1 MGSRTLSFNQLLT
14 SFKALSDETR
24 LRLVH
29 VLGKYELNVNEL
41 TTLLGM
47 GQSRVSRHLKI
58 LAESGLVAARRD
70 GLWVFYSQGQG
81 AEGVVLW
88 RALESFVD
96 PEEEPFAGDLRL
108 ARKILDERD
117 LDTRHLFNNLAED
130 WDRINREIMGE
141 FDLTAALLELMPEV
155 PTAVD
160 LGCGTG
166 VVMAGLKR
174 KAGRLIGVDGSPR
187 MLELARRRFAGDE
200 SVSLRIGELD
210 HLPLADGEAQ
220 FACLNMVLH
229 HLSHPDAALREI
241 RRILAPG
248 AWLVVTDFDKHE
260 MEAMRTEYGDRWLGF
275 SPDEIKTILNRTGFE
290 PEDPLSIP
298 VHRGL
303 NVLLTR
309 AARK

>member
-1 MGSRTLSFNQLLT
+1 MSFNQLLT

-24 LRLVH
+24 LRLIQ

-58 LAESGLVAARRD
+58 LAESGLLTARRD
-70 GLWVFYSQGQG
+70 GLWVFYSHAQGTE
-81 AEGVVLW
+81 AADLW
-88 RALESFVD
+88 RALTVFIN

-117 LDTRHLFNNLAED
+117 VDTRHLFNNLAED
-130 WDRINREIMGE
+130 WDRINREIMGD
-141 FDLTAALLELMPEV
+141 FDLTAALLNLMPECD
-155 PTAVD
+155 TAVD

-200 SVSLRIGELD
+200 TVSLRIGELD

-241 RRILAPG
+241 HRILAPG

-290 PEDPLSIP
+290 AEDPLSIP

-303 NVLLTR
+303 RVLLTR

>member
-1 MGSRTLSFNQLLT
+1 MHTLSFNQLLT

-41 TTLLGM
+41 TALLGM

-58 LAESGLVAARRD
+58 LAESGLVTARRD
-70 GLWVFYSQGQG
+70 GLWVFYSHGVGTDADALWQGL
-81 AEGVVLW
+81 A
-88 RALESFVD
+88 AFVD
-96 PEEEPFAGDLRL
+96 SEEEPFAGDVRL

-117 LDTRHLFNNLAED
+117 VDTRHLFNNLAED
-130 WDRINREIMGE
+130 WDRINREIMGD
-141 FDLTAALLELMPEV
+141 FDLTAALFDLMPECD
-155 PTAVD
+155 TAVD

-166 VVMAGLKR
+166 VVLAGLKS
-174 KAGRLIGVDGSPR
+174 KAQRLIGVDGSPR
-187 MLELARRRFAGDE
+187 MLELARRRFSGDE

-241 RRILAPG
+241 HRILASG
-248 AWLVVTDFDKHE
+248 AYLVVTDFDKHE

-275 SPDEIKTILNRTGFE
+275 SPDEIKTILNRAGFE
-290 PEDPLSIP
+290 AEAP
-298 VHRGL
+298 VGISVHQGL
-303 NVLLTR
+303 RVLLTR
-309 AARK
+309 AVRK

>member
-1 MGSRTLSFNQLLT
+1 MSFTRLLT

-41 TTLLGM
+41 TMLLGM

-58 LAESGLVAARRD
+58 LAESGLVTARRD
-70 GLWVFYSQGQG
+70 GLWVFYSQGAG
-81 AEGVVLW
+81 SKSTALW
-88 RALESFVD
+88 QALAGFID

-117 LDTRHLFNNLAED
+117 VAARHLFNNLAED
-130 WDRINREIMGE
+130 WDRINREIMGD
-141 FDLTAALLELMPEV
+141 FDLPGAVLKLMPECG
-155 PTAVD
+155 TAAD

-166 VVMAGLKR
+166 TVLVGLKT
-174 KAGRLIGVDGSPR
+174 KAARLIGVDGSPR
-187 MLELARRRFAGDE
+187 MLELARRRFSGDE

-210 HLPLADGEAQ
+210 HLPLADGEAE

-229 HLSHPDAALREI
+229 HLYDPDAALREI
-241 RRILAPG
+241 HRILTAG
-248 AWLVVTDFDKHE
+248 AYLVVTDFDKHE

-275 SPDEIKTILNRTGFE
+275 SPAEIKAILNRTGFE
-290 PEDPLSIP
+290 AEEPLRMP
-298 VHRGL
+298 VQRGL
-303 NVLLTR
+303 AVLLTR
-309 AARK
+309 AVRK

>member
-1 MGSRTLSFNQLLT
+1 MSFNQLLT

-24 LRLVH
+24 LRLIQ

-41 TTLLGM
+41 TALLGM

-58 LAESGLVAARRD
+58 LAESGLLTARRD
-70 GLWVFYSQGQG
+70 GLWVFYSHAQGTE
-81 AEGVVLW
+81 AADLW
-88 RALESFVD
+88 RALTAFIN

-117 LDTRHLFNNLAED
+117 VDTRHLFNNLAED
-130 WDRINREIMGE
+130 WDRINREIMGD
-141 FDLTAALLELMPEV
+141 FDLTAALLNLMPECD
-155 PTAVD
+155 TAVD

-229 HLSHPDAALREI
+229 HLSHPDAALQEI
-241 RRILAPG
+241 HRILAPG

-290 PEDPLSIP
+290 AEDPLSIP

-303 NVLLTR
+303 RVLLTR

>member
-1 MGSRTLSFNQLLT
+1 MSFNRLLT

-24 LRLVH
+24 LRLIQ
-29 VLGKYELNVNEL
+29 VLGKHELNVNEL

-58 LAESGLVAARRD
+58 LAESGLLTARRD
-70 GLWVFYSQGQG
+70 GLWVFYSHSQGTE
-81 AEGVVLW
+81 AANLW
-88 RALESFVD
+88 QALTAFID

-117 LDTRHLFNNLAED
+117 VDTRHLFNNLAED
-130 WDRINREIMGE
+130 WDRINREIMGD
-141 FDLTAALLELMPEV
+141 FDLTAALLELMPDCD
-155 PTAVD
+155 TAVD

-174 KAGRLIGVDGSPR
+174 KAKRLIGVDGSPR

-290 PEDPLSIP
+290 AEEPLSIP
-298 VHRGL
+298 VHKGL
-303 NVLLTR
+303 SVLLTR

>member
-1 MGSRTLSFNQLLT
+1 MSFNQLLT

-24 LRLVH
+24 LRLIQ

-58 LAESGLVAARRD
+58 LAESGLLTARRD
-70 GLWVFYSQGQG
+70 GLWVFYSHGQG
-81 AEGVVLW
+81 SEAAGLW
-88 RALESFVD
+88 QALTAFIN

-117 LDTRHLFNNLAED
+117 VDTRHLFNNLAED
-130 WDRINREIMGE
+130 WDRINREIMGD
-141 FDLTAALLELMPEV
+141 FDLTAALLDLMPECD
-155 PTAVD
+155 TAVD

>member
-1 MGSRTLSFNQLLT
+1 MNFTRLLT

-24 LRLVH
+24 LRLAH

-58 LAESGLVAARRD
+58 LAESGLVTARRD
-70 GLWVFYSQGQG
+70 GLWVFYSHG
-81 AEGVVLW
+81 AGTEAAALW
-88 RALESFVD
+88 EALAAFID
-96 PEEEPFAGDLRL
+96 PGEEPFAGDLRL

-117 LDTRHLFNNLAED
+117 VDTRHLFNNLAED
-130 WDRINREIMGE
+130 WDHINREILGD
-141 FDLTAALLELMPEV
+141 FDLTAAVLNLMPQCD
-155 PTAVD
+155 TAVD

-166 VVMAGLKR
+166 AVLAGLKA
-174 KAGRLIGVDGSPR
+174 KAARLIGVDGSPR
-187 MLELARRRFAGDE
+187 MLELARRRFSGNE

-229 HLSHPDAALREI
+229 HLSHPDEALREI

-248 AWLVVTDFDKHE
+248 SYLVVTDFDKHE

-275 SPDEIKTILNRTGFE
+275 SPAEIKAILNRAGFE
-290 PEDPLSIP
+290 PEEPLRMP
-298 VHRGL
+298 VRQGL
-303 NVLLTR
+303 SVLLTR

>member
-1 MGSRTLSFNQLLT
+1 MSFNQLLT

-24 LRLVH
+24 LRLIQ

-41 TTLLGM
+41 TALLGM

-58 LAESGLVAARRD
+58 LAESGLLTARRD
-70 GLWVFYSQGQG
+70 GLWVFYSHARGTE
-81 AEGVVLW
+81 AADLW
-88 RALESFVD
+88 RALTAFIN

-117 LDTRHLFNNLAED
+117 VDTRHLFNNLAED
-130 WDRINREIMGE
+130 WDRINREIMGD
-141 FDLTAALLELMPEV
+141 FDLTAALLNLMPECD
-155 PTAVD
+155 TAVD

-200 SVSLRIGELD
+200 TVSLRIGELD

-241 RRILAPG
+241 HRILAPG

-290 PEDPLSIP
+290 AEDPLSIP

-303 NVLLTR
+303 RVLLTR

>member
-1 MGSRTLSFNQLLT
+1 MSFNRLLT

-24 LRLVH
+24 LRLIQ

-58 LAESGLVAARRD
+58 LAESGLLTARRD
-70 GLWVFYSQGQG
+70 GLWVFYSHAQGTK
-81 AEGVVLW
+81 AADLW
-88 RALESFVD
+88 QALAAFID

-117 LDTRHLFNNLAED
+117 VDTRHLFNNLAED
-130 WDRINREIMGE
+130 WDRINREIMGD
-141 FDLTAALLELMPEV
+141 FDLTAALLELMPDCD
-155 PTAVD
+155 TAVD

-174 KAGRLIGVDGSPR
+174 KAKRLIGVDGSPR
-187 MLELARRRFAGDE
+187 MLELARRRFSGDE

-241 RRILAPG
+241 HRILAPG

-290 PEDPLSIP
+290 AEEPLSIP

-303 NVLLTR
+303 RVLLTR